1 MKGIPCAAL
10 KEALLKIQTER
21 EKGAWA
27 EIARNAGISAPV
39 ISRIASGKQK
49 TVTYEAWD
57 RLHRAD
63 SDIPPPMI
71 DAMPSDLALFRVAP
85 ELKVIIDEAEKEA
98 KAGYGKRYLLKA
110 IRNQIDTLIEREI
123 NGRDGARKTG

>member
-1 MKGIPCAAL
+1 MKGIPCASL
-10 KEALLKIQTER
+10 KESLLKIKSER

-39 ISRIASGKQK
+39 ISRIASGQQQ

-63 SDIPPPMI
+63 SDIPPPSV
-71 DAMPSDLALFRVAP
+71 DAMPSDLELFRVCP
-85 ELKVIIDEAEKEA
+85 ELKTIIDEAEKEA
-98 KAGYGKRYLLKA
+98 KAGYGRRYLLKML
-110 IRNQIDTLIEREI
+110 RNHMDTLIEREI
-123 NGRDGARKTG
+123 GGRDGARKTG